1 MKLRKTE
8 ILLTAALVL
17 LLLLFILWPKE
28 PGNTIDVSIDG
39 TTVLTLNLD
48 DSGSYPVPDYGG
60 YSLRVVVEDGKVW
73 VEDSNCP
80 DLVCQKHAPISQA
93 GEQIVCLPHR
103 LVITVVGEEAQ
114 ADAAVG

>member
-1 MKLRKTE
+1 MKQRKTE
-8 ILLTAALVL
+8 ILLTAALVVL
-17 LLLLFILWPKE
+17 LLLGYLWPKA
-28 PGNTIDVSIDG
+28 PGNTVEISVDG
-39 TTVLTLNLD
+39 KNVLTFGLD
-48 DSGSYPVPDYGG
+48 DSGSYAVPDYNG
-60 YSLRVVVEDGKVW
+60 YSLRVVVEDGRVW
-73 VEDSNCP
+73 VEDSTCP